1 MENRGNVFTKT
12 SEDGIERVENE
23 NYAFLMESTS
33 IEYNVQRKCHLTQIG
48 GLLDSKGYGVATPQG
63 KHNCAGDGLNSIE
76 LTGLIEIRCSDKQ
89 LGISHANQTS
99 MCLDPHLN

>member
-63 KHNCAGDGLNSIE
+63 KHNYACDGLNGTK
-76 LTGLIEIRCSDKQ
+76 LTR
-89 LGISHANQTS
+89 LGYLRLYDS
-99 MCLDPHLN
+99 MMVLT